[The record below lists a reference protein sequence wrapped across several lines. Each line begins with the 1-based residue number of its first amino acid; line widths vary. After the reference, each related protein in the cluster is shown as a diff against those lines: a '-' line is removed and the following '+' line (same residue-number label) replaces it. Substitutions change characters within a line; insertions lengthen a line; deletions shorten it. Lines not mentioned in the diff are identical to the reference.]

1 MMAKVDH
8 IEEVWKPVVDFEGY
22 YEVSN
27 MGKVRSK
34 DRIVKHNCGGSKRVE
49 GKTIS
54 QLITRNGYCQ
64 VFLWKHG
71 KRKVCLVHRLVLHAF
86 VGECPENMEVRHLN
100 SIPTDNRL
108 ENLAYGTRSENTID
122 TLNLGRGGRQRL
134 NPFLVKEIR
143 KRLSNGEATKVL
155 AQEYE
160 VSTRAINKIKNRTTY
175 AWV

>member
-1 MMAKVDH
+1 MGKVDH
-8 IEEVWKPVVDFEGY
+8 TEEVWKPVVGFEGY

-27 MGKVRSK
+27 MGNVRSK
-34 DRIVKHNCGGSKRVE
+34 DRIVKHNCGGAKKVE
-49 GKTIS
+49 GKIIS

-64 VFLWKHG
+64 VSLWKYG
-71 KRKVCLVHRLVLHAF
+71 KRKVFLVHRLVLHVF

-134 NPFLVKEIR
+134 NPFLVVEIR
-143 KRLSNGEATKVL
+143 KRLNNGESTKVL